1 MARDF
6 ATTEGIPETTGE
18 HCAVGRYLRGYSL
31 TFDIAPMVRKRCMD
45 TGFNLAHL
53 YDLFPS
59 GPSIGAC
66 KAAGLPKPTG
76 RG

>member
-1 MARDF
+1 
-6 ATTEGIPETTGE
+6 
-18 HCAVGRYLRGYSL
+18 
-31 TFDIAPMVRKRCMD
+31 MVRKRCMD